1 MALNRHKA
9 RRAMNRRS
17 INVLKAAGLVILGIG
32 IGTSST
38 VLLQQWTSTSP
49 PMPNSRAEQ
58 EPPPPAALI
67 TELLLTGEPFM
78 GSGNAPLTIVEF
90 SDFECPYCRLF
101 NKEVLPSLK
110 REYIDTGLVR
120 FIHKDLPLPFH
131 DQARPAAAAA
141 RCAGEQNRYWDLY
154 SALFDQQTCLE
165 CKGVV
170 EIAKQLSLDTSKL
183 QACMQREAT
192 NTLITANLS
201 EAQLHNIRATPTFV
215 IGTSRSDGTHH
226 GDIFEGAMP
235 WPQFK
240 ALIDQQLNAQKER

>member
-1 MALNRHKA
+1 MVMNRHKG
-9 RRAMNRRS
+9 RKAMNRLS
-17 INVLKAAGLVILGIG
+17 KNHLTAAGLLTLGIG
-32 IGTSST
+32 IGSGLT
-38 VLLQQWTSTSP
+38 VLLQQWTSTSSA
-49 PMPNSRAEQ
+49 MHNTLAER
-58 EPPPPAALI
+58 EPPPHAALI

-90 SDFECPYCRLF
+90 SDFECRYCRRF
-101 NKEVLPSLK
+101 HEQVLPSLK

-120 FIHKDLPLPFH
+120 FVHKDLPLPFH

-154 SALFDQQTCLE
+154 SAIFDQQTCLE
-165 CKGVV
+165 CKGVI
-170 EIAKQLSLDTSKL
+170 EIAKELSLDTSAL

-192 NTLITANLS
+192 DTLITANLS

-215 IGTSRSDGTHH
+215 IGPSRNDEKHLGNV
-226 GDIFEGAMP
+226 IEGAMP

-240 ALIDQQLNAQKER
+240 GLIDEQLNAQNNH